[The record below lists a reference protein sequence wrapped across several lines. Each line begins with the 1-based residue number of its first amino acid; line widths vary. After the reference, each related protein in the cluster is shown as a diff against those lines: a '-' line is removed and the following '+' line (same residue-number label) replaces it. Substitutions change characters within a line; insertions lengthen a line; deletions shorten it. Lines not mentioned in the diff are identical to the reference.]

1 MKQAI
6 YKENV
11 LPNAMIRDV
20 LSANPQSAKSSE
32 ILNAVDSR
40 YDPMPDYMMAEIM
53 QGKDQIGALESLE
66 SNIGYWK
73 QYRSRAVNRLIR
85 EYLTDSTIVN
95 RNDSLINLFQN
106 ESDLQSQYRLAFTYW
121 ENNQEEQAISTL
133 SAIPGDFNLSSF
145 EQAIY
150 QEYLD
155 FFDIL
160 QMMKENS
167 QNARQLDSSSV
178 QELMNIME
186 NGLPQISAYARGLLV
201 KGRFIDFTETVSFPS
216 ELKSYPDYYYIDPKD
231 IDFPKEE
238 HLLLFPNPSG
248 DYVIAY
254 FNSLDYGQKGAMIID
269 DIQGKRIAEMSLD
282 SQQSQRVINLS
293 AYPNGIYFISLIING
308 KLIENE
314 KLSKGGQ

>member
-6 YKENV
+6 FKENV
-11 LPNAMIRDV
+11 LPNAMIRDL
-20 LSANPQSAKSSE
+20 LSANPQSAKSGE
-32 ILNAVDSR
+32 ILEAIDSR

-66 SNIGYWK
+66 SNIGYWE

-85 EYLTDSTIVN
+85 KYLTDSTITAGV
-95 RNDSLINLFQN
+95 DSLINLFQN
-106 ESDLQSQYRLAFTYW
+106 ESDLQSKYRLAFTYW
-121 ENNQEEQAISTL
+121 ENQQEEQAMTAL
-133 SAIPGDFNLSSF
+133 AVIPANFELPSS
-145 EQAIY
+145 EQAVH

-160 QMMKENS
+160 QMMNENDL
-167 QNARQLDSSSV
+167 NARQLDSSSV
-178 QELMNIME
+178 QELMNIMDSD
-186 NGLPQISAYARGLLV
+186 LPQISAYARGLLV

-216 ELKSYPDYYYIDPKD
+216 ELKSYPDYYYLDHKVIN
-231 IDFPKEE
+231 FTEEE

-254 FNSLDYGQKGAMIID
+254 FNSIDYGQKGAILID
-269 DIQGKRIAEMSLD
+269 DIQGRRLAEILLD
-282 SQQSQRVINLS
+282 SQQSQLVINLS

-308 KLIENE
+308 KLIESE
-314 KLSKGGQ
+314 KLSKGGY